1 MFCFYHCFDDY
12 TKAKN
17 SWHMPFS
24 ACLDKINPCDCS
36 GKQTNFPLNHTPYPH
51 GLKWILVMWG
61 LTYSRRKKRATL
73 ERETGELAP
82 RAPENS
88 VSSAMVS

>member
-36 GKQTNFPLNHTPYPH
+36 GKQTNFPLNHSLSTWIEVDSCH
-51 GLKWILVMWG
+51 VGLNLQPAQEEGHIG
-61 LTYSRRKKRATL
+61 A
-73 ERETGELAP
+73 
-82 RAPENS
+82 
-88 VSSAMVS
+88 